1 MSTDWTWWS
10 TNPADLAVFT
20 VPAEYELMRG
30 VGEELPRT
38 VLERAGFAYSQLLDL
53 ELAYDGP
60 LYHWNPNGQK
70 IRQPHQVVETERH
83 GNCLDLSVAYAGLCQ
98 QLGLRPLIALLDL
111 PNGPHAIV
119 VLPDV
124 WLDQDEATLVWGRVP
139 AADGLARPTADHVR
153 ENLAGR
159 WHPVE
164 LTALTPLPFGSRLG
178 FEEACAKG
186 REVLH
191 RSNGTTMV
199 DVGFVLHVT
208 NRPVRE
214 VDRSLVERPAPRAS
228 FGDEVRLRYAG
239 RLAAQPA
246 RWDVEGLEEIAFD
259 GGTQDHAL
267 TAPALLRALR
277 AKAVYQAIG
286 GTPGLQHAR
295 WFFYEATDRV
305 VDTQSTEVLLVEAA
319 LTGYDRVPDP
329 LTAFLLRVAA
339 HHGVG
344 LDHPDLHTWVMERG
358 QEKEASEYLRTCKRH
373 YWALIFLGEET
384 IGADRDGP
392 IRLCAVV
399 EPKPVGLLE
408 AADGDGSYIDHALVK
423 TECRSPEELPAK
435 LHELIRDLQKKLE
448 NAPMVIDLVAPLR
461 FLTEGYEHQSLV
473 PLPSG
478 FREPL
483 SRRCKPRLRWVR
495 HVLDPGVRQM
505 QHDRA
510 AAMAESAW
518 EHAPPLLSPD
528 EAGSWDAVSAWL
540 AHEANAKRPCV
551 LAVEDETVRTEA
563 LGWLLAAGCGY
574 IVWHR
579 PGGVVQITRR
589 HWDEL
594 KGHQRRQL
602 LPEKLLNGGNGAN
615 PPSVIWN
622 DPTGRPG
629 FDLPLAR
636 LQNPPEESDGDL
648 ETVSR

>member
-1 MSTDWTWWS
+1 MTADWTWWP

-38 VLERAGFAYSQLLDL
+38 VLKRAGFAYTKLLDL
-53 ELAYDGP
+53 ELTYDGR
-60 LYHWNPNGQK
+60 LYTWNPNGQK
-70 IRQPHQVVETERH
+70 IRQPHQVVETERR

-111 PNGPHAIV
+111 QEGPHAIA
-119 VLPDV
+119 VLPEV
-124 WLDQDEATLVWGRVP
+124 WLDQDETTLVWGRVP
-139 AADGLARPTADHVR
+139 AADGLGRPTADHVR
-153 ENLAGR
+153 ENLASR
-159 WHPVE
+159 WHAVE
-164 LTALTPLPFGSRLG
+164 LTALTPLPFGGRLA
-178 FEEACAKG
+178 FEAACAKG
-186 REVLH
+186 EEALR
-191 RSNGTTMV
+191 RSNATTMV
-199 DVGFVLHVT
+199 DAGFILHVT
-208 NRPVRE
+208 NRPVRK
-214 VDRSLVERPAPRAS
+214 VDRSLVARPAPTSS

-246 RWDVEGLEEIAFD
+246 AWDVEGLEEIAFD

-305 VDTQSTEVLLVEAA
+305 VDTQSPEVLLVEAA

-344 LDHPDLHTWVMERG
+344 LDNPALQTWVMEHG
-358 QEKEASEYLRTCKRH
+358 LEKEAPEYLRSCKRH

-384 IGADRDGP
+384 IGAGRDGP

-408 AADGDGSYIDHALVK
+408 AADGGGSYIDHALVR
-423 TECRSPEELPAK
+423 TECRSPEELPGK

-478 FREPL
+478 YREPL

-505 QHDRA
+505 QQDRA

-528 EAGSWDAVSAWL
+528 EAGSWDTVSAWL

-551 LAVEDETVRTEA
+551 LAVEDEAVRTEA

>member
-1 MSTDWTWWS
+1 MSADWTWWP

-20 VPAEYELMRG
+20 VPDEYQLMRG
-30 VGEELPRT
+30 AGRELPLP
-38 VLERAGFAYSQLLDL
+38 VIERAGFAYTKLLDL
-53 ELAYDGP
+53 RLDYDGP
-60 LYHWNPNGQK
+60 LYTWNLNGQT
-70 IRQPHQVVETERH
+70 IRQPYQMVETEKR
-83 GNCLDLSVAYAGLCQ
+83 GNCLDLSVAFAGLCL
-98 QLGLRPLIALLDL
+98 QLGLRPLIALLGL
-111 PNGPHAIV
+111 QEGPHAIV
-119 VLPDV
+119 VLPDARI
-124 WLDQDEATLVWGRVP
+124 DQDETVLIWGRVP
-139 AADGLARPTADHVR
+139 TADGLGKPTPDQVR
-153 ENLAGR
+153 ENLARR
-159 WHPVE
+159 WLAVE
-164 LTALTPLPFGSRLG
+164 PTALTPLPFGRRLG
-178 FEEACAKG
+178 FEDACAKG
-186 REVLH
+186 REALL
-191 RSNGTTMV
+191 RSDGTTLV
-199 DVGFVLHVT
+199 DVGFTLHVT

-214 VDRSLVERPAPRAS
+214 VDRSLVARPAPKPS

-246 RWDVEGLEEIAFD
+246 AWDVGGLEEIAFD
-259 GGTQDHAL
+259 RETQDHAL

-286 GTPGLQHAR
+286 GTPGLRHAR

-305 VDTQSTEVLLVEAA
+305 VDTQSPDVLLVEAA
-319 LTGYDRVPDP
+319 LTGYDRVPDS
-329 LTAFLLRVAA
+329 LTEFLLRVAA
-339 HHGVG
+339 YHGAG
-344 LDHPDLHTWVMERG
+344 LGNPALNAWVMEHGLER
-358 QEKEASEYLRTCKRH
+358 EAAEFLRDCKRR

-423 TECRSPEELPAK
+423 TECRSPEELPGK

-461 FLTEGYEHQSLV
+461 FLTEGLEHQSLV
-473 PLPSG
+473 PLPTG
-478 FREPL
+478 YREPL
-483 SRRCKPRLRWVR
+483 SRQYEPRLRWVR
-495 HVLDPGVRQM
+495 HVLDPGDRQR
-505 QHDRA
+505 QKDRA
-510 AAMAESAW
+510 GRAKAAWQHS
-518 EHAPPLLSPD
+518 PPTLSPD
-528 EAGSWDAVSAWL
+528 EAGSFDAVSAWL
-540 AHEANAKRPCV
+540 ADEANAKRPCV

-589 HWDEL
+589 HWEEL
-594 KGHQRRQL
+594 EAHQRREM

-615 PPSVIWN
+615 PPSIIWN